1 MKLFPIIM
9 AGGSGSRL
17 WPVSRRDYPK
27 QFIAL
32 TESNLSLF
40 QLTLKRLY
48 STSEL
53 SSILAPSIIV
63 TNEEYRF
70 IVSRSMD
77 ELRED
82 LKKNMGAD
90 LPEEP
95 TQDPYT
101 VILEPAAKS
110 TAPAIALAAHFIS
123 ENYAP
128 DDLMLVLPADAYIKE
143 PEKFVSYVAQAVA
156 YWSEQAATVAA
167 DKIPIGTFGVKPL
180 YPHTGYGYV
189 QANPNQ
195 ASAATAIMRVD
206 KFVEK
211 PDHTTAEKYIQE
223 GNYYWNSGIFLMS
236 AASYIQRLDAL
247 APPMQQATHLAM
259 QKSSKRESF
268 IYPDAA
274 SFAACPAD
282 SIDYAVMEKDENI
295 FLVPMEISWSDVG
308 SWQSLADLYD
318 TDEQGNSH
326 KGDVVMHDTSDSFV
340 MAAGSRLVTT
350 LGVEGIAVIDTPD
363 AVLVTSKKGNEN
375 VRDLV
380 GGLIAA
386 EQSQATEQYRS
397 HRPWGW
403 YESILKGDSDNS
415 ASPSAS
421 DSNDAH
427 DTPSNTASNNP
438 PALFQVKRLAVYPD
452 AKLSLQSHKHR
463 AEHWVVVQ
471 GTALVTIDDEEK
483 TLQANQSIYIPLGAK
498 HRLANPGKCLLVVI
512 EVQSGSYLG
521 EDDIIRYED
530 IYARS

>member
-1 MKLFPIIM
+1 
-9 AGGSGSRL
+9 
-17 WPVSRRDYPK
+17 
-27 QFIAL
+27 
-32 TESNLSLF
+32 
-40 QLTLKRLY
+40 
-48 STSEL
+48 
-53 SSILAPSIIV
+53 
-63 TNEEYRF
+63 
-70 IVSRSMD
+70 
-77 ELRED
+77 
-82 LKKNMGAD
+82 
-90 LPEEP
+90 
-95 TQDPYT
+95 
-101 VILEPAAKS
+101 
-110 TAPAIALAAHFIS
+110 
-123 ENYAP
+123 
-128 DDLMLVLPADAYIKE
+128 
-143 PEKFVSYVAQAVA
+143 
-156 YWSEQAATVAA
+156 
-167 DKIPIGTFGVKPL
+167 
-180 YPHTGYGYV
+180 
-189 QANPNQ
+189 
-195 ASAATAIMRVD
+195 
-206 KFVEK
+206 
-211 PDHTTAEKYIQE
+211 
-223 GNYYWNSGIFLMS
+223 MS
-236 AASYIQRLDAL
+236 AGSYIQRLDTL
-247 APPMQQATHLAM
+247 APPIQQATHLAM
-259 QKSSKRESF
+259 QKSSKREGF

-318 TDEQGNSH
+318 IDEQGNSH

-340 MAAGSRLVTT
+340 MASGSRLVTT
-350 LGVEGIAVIDTPD
+350 LGVKGIAVIDTPD

-386 EQSQATEQYRS
+386 EHPQATEQYRS

-415 ASPSAS
+415 ASPSANN
-421 DSNDAH
+421 SNDASAKI
-427 DTPSNTASNNP
+427 SNSDSDNTSSDNRANNS

-471 GTALVTIDDEEK
+471 GTALVTIDDIEK

-498 HRLANPGKCLLVVI
+498 HRLANPGQCLLVVI